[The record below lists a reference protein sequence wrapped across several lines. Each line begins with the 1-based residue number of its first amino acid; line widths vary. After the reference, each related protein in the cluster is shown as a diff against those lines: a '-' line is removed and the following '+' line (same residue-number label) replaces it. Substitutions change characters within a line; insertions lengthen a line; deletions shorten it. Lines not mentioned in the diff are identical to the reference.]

1 MLTVK
6 QTVAALKERDLFK
19 EIIVDGQWLYDVP
32 EKLLIWSSD
41 SFRMTRV

>member
-19 EIIVDGQWLYDVP
+19 EIIVDGQWQK
-32 EKLLIWSSD
+32 KLPIWSSD

>member
-19 EIIVDGQWLYDVP
+19 EIIVDGQWQYDVP
-32 EKLLIWSSD
+32 RSCSCSIQSIVAAPS
-41 SFRMTRV
+41 